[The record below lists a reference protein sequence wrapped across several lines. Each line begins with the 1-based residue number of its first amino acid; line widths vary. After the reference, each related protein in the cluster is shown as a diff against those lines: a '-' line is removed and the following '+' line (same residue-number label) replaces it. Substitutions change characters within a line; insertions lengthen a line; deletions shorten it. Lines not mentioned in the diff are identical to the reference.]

1 MQGANLEAELADV
14 GDILDPAALKDMLS
28 AYVAL
33 SRVRTAD
40 GLLLLRAFSPYLF
53 GQGPPP
59 GPHCLMKL
67 LRARLGD
74 LRADP
79 YNLEEAVAEYE
90 ERLLSVINILH
101 LFNLAAN
108 INTFDWGDEAV

>member
-1 MQGANLEAELADV
+1 MLADC
-14 GDILDPAALKDMLS
+14 GDVMDTAVLKDMLC

-33 SRVRTAD
+33 SRVRRSE

-67 LRARLGD
+67 LRAKHGT
-74 LRADP
+74 AQVEP
-79 YNLEEAVAEYE
+79 YSLEDASAEYA
-90 ERLLSVINILH
+90 ERLH
-101 LFNLAAN
+101 C
-108 INTFDWGDEAV
+108 DPPWGNGGAIESGLCYAIFV

>member
-101 LFNLAAN
+101 VFNLDAN